1 MGGHGAAMTPREEP
15 LLGGNV
21 TAGLVRVGDTVRR
34 PAGPMAHPDATDLG
48 IRPPT
53 LTAIGRL
60 ARDLHDAL
68 DGWVPPAD
76 AVWHVAIEPD
86 TEDLVVHHDLAPWNL
101 VLAEDRIVLIDWD
114 GCGPG
119 SRTWDLA
126 YAAHGFVPLAPPA
139 AGGPGVLAAGVAL
152 RELADGYGLDDDGR
166 VHLADLLARRTWSMH
181 DLLDQGHRTGHQPWA
196 RMWDGGHGSVWRR
209 DAEWIEEH
217 GVVLRA
223 ALTR

>member
-1 MGGHGAAMTPREEP
+1 VHAVLRRLEDVDFRNAPRSF
-15 LLGGNV
+15 
-21 TAGLVRVGDTVRR
+21 GLDEQGRHVVEYV
-34 PAGPMAHPDATDLG
+34 PGPMAHPDATTLG

-101 VLAEDRIVLIDWD
+101 VLAEDRIVLIDRD

-119 SRTWDLA
+119 SRT
-126 YAAHGFVPLAPPA
+126 
-139 AGGPGVLAAGVAL
+139 
-152 RELADGYGLDDDGR
+152 
-166 VHLADLLARRTWSMH
+166 
-181 DLLDQGHRTGHQPWA
+181 
-196 RMWDGGHGSVWRR
+196 
-209 DAEWIEEH
+209 
-217 GVVLRA
+217 
-223 ALTR
+223 

>member
-1 MGGHGAAMTPREEP
+1 MGGHGAALTPREEP

-34 PAGPMAHPDATDLG
+34 PAGPMAHPDATTLG

-86 TEDLVVHHDLAPWNL
+86 TEDLVVHHD
-101 VLAEDRIVLIDWD
+101 
-114 GCGPG
+114 
-119 SRTWDLA
+119 
-126 YAAHGFVPLAPPA
+126 
-139 AGGPGVLAAGVAL
+139 
-152 RELADGYGLDDDGR
+152 
-166 VHLADLLARRTWSMH
+166 
-181 DLLDQGHRTGHQPWA
+181 QGHRTGHQPWA
-196 RMWDGGHGSVWRR
+196 RMWDEGHGSVWRR